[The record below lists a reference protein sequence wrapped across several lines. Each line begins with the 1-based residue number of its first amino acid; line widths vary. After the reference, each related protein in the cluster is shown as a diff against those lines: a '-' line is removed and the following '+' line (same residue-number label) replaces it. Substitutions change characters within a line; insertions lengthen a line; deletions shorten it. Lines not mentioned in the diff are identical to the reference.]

1 MVPRRWSRKSMRR
14 RASAASRLRKTRE
27 GWDFASAAETNSQ
40 DQQPRTCPKP
50 LVPINAF
57 GETNSQD
64 QQPRRSTRA
73 ECNSTPAVNLD
84 NENPTLTALGKAHPH
99 EPESVRKNPPNEIMA
114 CNAAELA
121 SLASGR
127 TADGGAR
134 FARHGSDGRW
144 GSLRSPRTDGGRL
157 VNR

>member
-1 MVPRRWSRKSMRR
+1 MRPRGNV
-14 RASAASRLRKTRE
+14 ASRLRKTRE

-64 QQPRRSTRA
+64 QQPRTLTRA

-84 NENPTLTALGKAHPH
+84 NENPTLTALGKKLAC
-99 EPESVRKNPPNEIMA
+99 ESNPI
-114 CNAAELA
+114 
-121 SLASGR
+121 GR
-127 TADGGAR
+127 TGANVEQKKVL
-134 FARHGSDGRW
+134 AHEASPIGRT
-144 GSLRSPRTDGGRL
+144 GATVEEDEKI
-157 VNR
+157 

>member
-1 MVPRRWSRKSMRR
+1 MRPRG
-14 RASAASRLRKTRE
+14 SAASRLRKTRE

-64 QQPRRSTRA
+64 QQPRTLTRA

-84 NENPTLTALGKAHPH
+84 NENPTLTALGKLTHT
-99 EPESVRKNPPNEIMA
+99 NPKA
-114 CNAAELA
+114 L
-121 SLASGR
+121 
-127 TADGGAR
+127 GA
-134 FARHGSDGRW
+134 
-144 GSLRSPRTDGGRL
+144 RTDGRTGGRAL
-157 VNR
+157 GADGEARSARHRTVGRRDGGRKMHGPGPLSSKIYRPASHG